1 MFAFERQFLTE
12 EDMAE
17 GLIHERFHIP
27 VTLAIFFGLL
37 SIAYPSLNGLTEYAF
52 WGFTSLILARL
63 VALDLTNHTLPNIYV
78 APLALLSFV
87 GIAIGA
93 VALSWQQALLGGFIG
108 FGAIL
113 FFSFLI
119 EFMLKSAFLGGGDIK
134 LIGASGLW
142 LGAALLPFYMMAACF
157 ISIALSF
164 IPNKNGHIAF
174 GPGLC
179 LSLWLFLHQKTWLM
193 ALINKVFAFIS

>member
-119 EFMLKSAFLGGGDIK
+119 EFMLKSAFLGGGDI
-134 LIGASGLW
+134 
-142 LGAALLPFYMMAACF
+142 
-157 ISIALSF
+157 
-164 IPNKNGHIAF
+164 
-174 GPGLC
+174 
-179 LSLWLFLHQKTWLM
+179 
-193 ALINKVFAFIS
+193 